1 MKLEMDLKPK
11 DIVLLKVL
19 GCVLIAFVMIRFL
32 IFPGIEKHMDL
43 VDQRDEVVA
52 EQEDMQA
59 LIDRKDTFDAII
71 ANQQSSLK
79 SAQEGYY
86 DLLENREVDE
96 LITGIVLN
104 HNLFPVYLNITDTTA
119 GVPEAYLY
127 APQAATGNTSTADSS
142 ADTSTADSSA
152 DTSTADSSAD
162 TSTDATQDSAAADS
176 TDSSDS
182 EDSATE
188 SSAAVSA
195 PYVNTM
201 SVDVTIRGSEAEIK
215 AFLDDIARNYPGI
228 QVRTFNMQENDY
240 VNTTMQTVSEMS
252 CSCTLAVYVC
262 GEQQTAQTEGASN

>member
-59 LIDRKDTFDAII
+59 LIDRMDTFDAII

-79 SAQEGYY
+79 SAQEG
-86 DLLENREVDE
+86 
-96 LITGIVLN
+96 
-104 HNLFPVYLNITDTTA
+104 NLFPVYLNITDTTA

-142 ADTSTADSSA
+142 ADTST
-152 DTSTADSSAD
+152 
-162 TSTDATQDSAAADS
+162 DATQDSAAADS

-182 EDSATE
+182 KDSATE

-195 PYVNTM
+195 PYVNTT

-215 AFLDDIARNYPGI
+215 AFLDDIARYYPGI

>member
-119 GVPEAYLY
+119 GVPHR
-127 APQAATGNTSTADSS
+127 QRR
-142 ADTSTADSSA
+142 
-152 DTSTADSSAD
+152 
-162 TSTDATQDSAAADS
+162 
-176 TDSSDS
+176 
-182 EDSATE
+182 
-188 SSAAVSA
+188 AVL
-195 PYVNTM
+195 
-201 SVDVTIRGSEAEIK
+201 R
-215 AFLDDIARNYPGI
+215 R
-228 QVRTFNMQENDY
+228 
-240 VNTTMQTVSEMS
+240 QTVLQILRRMQHKIPLLL
-252 CSCTLAVYVC
+252 TV
-262 GEQQTAQTEGASN
+262 QTAVIQRILRQRAVQLFPYHM

>member
-59 LIDRKDTFDAII
+59 LIDRMDTFDAII

-142 ADTSTADSSA
+142 ADTST
-152 DTSTADSSAD
+152 
-162 TSTDATQDSAAADS
+162 DATQDSAAADS

-195 PYVNTM
+195 PYVNTT

>member
-32 IFPGIEKHMDL
+32 IFPGIEKHMNL

-152 DTSTADSSAD
+152 DTSM
-162 TSTDATQDSAAADS
+162 DATQDSAAADS

-195 PYVNTM
+195 PYVNTT

-215 AFLDDIARNYPGI
+215 AF
-228 QVRTFNMQENDY
+228 
-240 VNTTMQTVSEMS
+240 
-252 CSCTLAVYVC
+252 
-262 GEQQTAQTEGASN
+262 

>member
-142 ADTSTADSSA
+142 ADTST
-152 DTSTADSSAD
+152 
-162 TSTDATQDSAAADS
+162 DATQDSAAADS

-182 EDSATE
+182 KDSATE

-195 PYVNTM
+195 PYVNTT

-262 GEQQTAQTEGASN
+262 GGQQTAQTEGAST

>member
-19 GCVLIAFVMIRFL
+19 VCVLIAFVMIRFL

-127 APQAATGNTSTADSS
+127 APQAATGSTSTTDSVV
-142 ADTSTADSSA
+142 
-152 DTSTADSSAD
+152 D

-182 EDSATE
+182 EDSAAE
-188 SSAAVSA
+188 SRIAVPI
-195 PYVNTM
+195 PYVNTT
-201 SVDVTIRGSEAEIK
+201 SVDVTIRGSESEIK
-215 AFLDDIARNYPGI
+215 GFLDDIARNYPGI

>member
-59 LIDRKDTFDAII
+59 LIDRMDTFDAII

-104 HNLFPVYLNITDTTA
+104 HKLFPVYLNITDTTA

-127 APQAATGNTSTADSS
+127 APQAATGN
-142 ADTSTADSSA
+142 
-152 DTSTADSSAD
+152 TSTADSSAD

-195 PYVNTM
+195 PYVNTT

>member
-127 APQAATGNTSTADSS
+127 APQAATSN
-142 ADTSTADSSA
+142 
-152 DTSTADSSAD
+152 TSTADSSAD

-182 EDSATE
+182 KESATE

-195 PYVNTM
+195 PYVNTT
-201 SVDVTIRGSEAEIK
+201 SVDVTIHGSESEIK
-215 AFLDDIARNYPGI
+215 GFLDDIARNYPGI

>member
-59 LIDRKDTFDAII
+59 LIDRMDTFDAII

-104 HNLFPVYLNITDTTA
+104 HNLFSGLSEYYRYDSGCSGSLFVCP
-119 GVPEAYLY
+119 
-127 APQAATGNTSTADSS
+127 TGSDGQYFDGRQFRRHFDGCNT
-142 ADTSTADSSA
+142 
-152 DTSTADSSAD
+152 
-162 TSTDATQDSAAADS
+162 
-176 TDSSDS
+176 
-182 EDSATE
+182 
-188 SSAAVSA
+188 
-195 PYVNTM
+195 
-201 SVDVTIRGSEAEIK
+201 R
-215 AFLDDIARNYPGI
+215 FR
-228 QVRTFNMQENDY
+228 
-240 VNTTMQTVSEMS
+240 
-252 CSCTLAVYVC
+252 CC
-262 GEQQTAQTEGASN
+262 

>member
-32 IFPGIEKHMDL
+32 IFPGIEKYMDL

-59 LIDRKDTFDAII
+59 LIDRKDVFDAII

-104 HNLFPVYLNITDTTA
+104 HNLFPV
-119 GVPEAYLY
+119 
-127 APQAATGNTSTADSS
+127 
-142 ADTSTADSSA
+142 
-152 DTSTADSSAD
+152 
-162 TSTDATQDSAAADS
+162 
-176 TDSSDS
+176 
-182 EDSATE
+182 
-188 SSAAVSA
+188 
-195 PYVNTM
+195 
-201 SVDVTIRGSEAEIK
+201 
-215 AFLDDIARNYPGI
+215 
-228 QVRTFNMQENDY
+228 
-240 VNTTMQTVSEMS
+240 
-252 CSCTLAVYVC
+252 
-262 GEQQTAQTEGASN
+262 

>member
-142 ADTSTADSSA
+142 ADTST
-152 DTSTADSSAD
+152 
-162 TSTDATQDSAAADS
+162 DATQDSAAADS

-215 AFLDDIARNYPGI
+215 AFLDDIARNYLGI

>member
-19 GCVLIAFVMIRFL
+19 VCVLIAFVMIRFL

-127 APQAATGNTSTADSS
+127 APQAATSN
-142 ADTSTADSSA
+142 
-152 DTSTADSSAD
+152 TSTADSSAD

-182 EDSATE
+182 KDSATE

-195 PYVNTM
+195 PYVNTT

>member
-19 GCVLIAFVMIRFL
+19 GCVLIAFVMIGFL

-142 ADTSTADSSA
+142 ADTST
-152 DTSTADSSAD
+152 
-162 TSTDATQDSAAADS
+162 DATQDSAAADS

-195 PYVNTM
+195 PYVNTT

>member
-127 APQAATGNTSTADSS
+127 APQAATGS
-142 ADTSTADSSA
+142 
-152 DTSTADSSAD
+152 TSTADSSAD

-182 EDSATE
+182 KDSATE

-195 PYVNTM
+195 PYVNTT

>member
-152 DTSTADSSAD
+152 DTST
-162 TSTDATQDSAAADS
+162 DATQDSAAADS

-182 EDSATE
+182 EDSAAE
-188 SSAAVSA
+188 SRIAVPI
-195 PYVNTM
+195 PYVNTT

>member
-142 ADTSTADSSA
+142 ADTST
-152 DTSTADSSAD
+152 
-162 TSTDATQDSAAADS
+162 DATHDSAAADS

-195 PYVNTM
+195 PYVNTT

>member
-127 APQAATGNTSTADSS
+127 APQAATGSTSTTDSV
-142 ADTSTADSSA
+142 
-152 DTSTADSSAD
+152 AD

>member
-127 APQAATGNTSTADSS
+127 APQAATGSTSTTDSV
-142 ADTSTADSSA
+142 
-152 DTSTADSSAD
+152 AD

-195 PYVNTM
+195 PYVNTT

>member
-59 LIDRKDTFDAII
+59 LIDRMDTFDAII

-104 HNLFPVYLNITDTTA
+104 HNLFRFI
-119 GVPEAYLY
+119 
-127 APQAATGNTSTADSS
+127 
-142 ADTSTADSSA
+142 
-152 DTSTADSSAD
+152 
-162 TSTDATQDSAAADS
+162 
-176 TDSSDS
+176 
-182 EDSATE
+182 
-188 SSAAVSA
+188 
-195 PYVNTM
+195 
-201 SVDVTIRGSEAEIK
+201 
-215 AFLDDIARNYPGI
+215 
-228 QVRTFNMQENDY
+228 
-240 VNTTMQTVSEMS
+240 
-252 CSCTLAVYVC
+252 
-262 GEQQTAQTEGASN
+262 

>member
-59 LIDRKDTFDAII
+59 LIDRKDVFDAII

-127 APQAATGNTSTADSS
+127 APQAATSN
-142 ADTSTADSSA
+142 
-152 DTSTADSSAD
+152 TSTADSSAD

-195 PYVNTM
+195 PYVNTT

>member
-127 APQAATGNTSTADSS
+127 APQAATSN
-142 ADTSTADSSA
+142 
-152 DTSTADSSAD
+152 TSTADSSAD

-182 EDSATE
+182 KESATE

-195 PYVNTM
+195 PYVNTT
-201 SVDVTIRGSEAEIK
+201 SVDVTIRGSESEIK
-215 AFLDDIARNYPGI
+215 GFLDDIARNYPGI

>member
-127 APQAATGNTSTADSS
+127 APQAATGNTSTE
-142 ADTSTADSSA
+142 
-152 DTSTADSSAD
+152 DSSAD

-182 EDSATE
+182 KESATE

-195 PYVNTM
+195 PYVNTT

>member
-59 LIDRKDTFDAII
+59 LIDRMDTFDAII

-119 GVPEAYLY
+119 GVPESLFVCPNRQQRAILRRQTV
-127 APQAATGNTSTADSS
+127 PQTLRRMQS
-142 ADTSTADSSA
+142 
-152 DTSTADSSAD
+152 
-162 TSTDATQDSAAADS
+162 QDSAAADS

-182 EDSATE
+182 KDSATE

-195 PYVNTM
+195 PYVNTT

>member
-1 MKLEMDLKPK
+1 MELEMDLKPK

-59 LIDRKDTFDAII
+59 LIDRMDTFDAII

-127 APQAATGNTSTADSS
+127 ATQAATGN
-142 ADTSTADSSA
+142 
-152 DTSTADSSAD
+152 TSTADSSAD

-182 EDSATE
+182 KDSATE

-195 PYVNTM
+195 PYVNTT

>member
-127 APQAATGNTSTADSS
+127 APQAATGSTSTTDSV
-142 ADTSTADSSA
+142 
-152 DTSTADSSAD
+152 AD

-182 EDSATE
+182 EDSCGRKPAI
-188 SSAAVSA
+188 AVPI
-195 PYVNTM
+195 PYVNT
-201 SVDVTIRGSEAEIK
+201 DFCGC
-215 AFLDDIARNYPGI
+215 DDPWKRSRD
-228 QVRTFNMQENDY
+228 QSFFR
-240 VNTTMQTVSEMS
+240 
-252 CSCTLAVYVC
+252 
-262 GEQQTAQTEGASN
+262 

>member
-142 ADTSTADSSA
+142 ADTST
-152 DTSTADSSAD
+152 
-162 TSTDATQDSAAADS
+162 DATQDSAAADS

>member
-142 ADTSTADSSA
+142 ADTST
-152 DTSTADSSAD
+152 
-162 TSTDATQDSAAADS
+162 DATQDSAAADS

-195 PYVNTM
+195 PYVNTT

-240 VNTTMQTVSEMS
+240 VNTTMQTVSEIS

>member
-59 LIDRKDTFDAII
+59 LIDRKDVFDAII

-127 APQAATGNTSTADSS
+127 APQAATSN
-142 ADTSTADSSA
+142 
-152 DTSTADSSAD
+152 TSTADSSAD

-182 EDSATE
+182 KESATE

-195 PYVNTM
+195 PYVNTT

>member
-32 IFPGIEKHMDL
+32 IFPGIEKHMNL

-127 APQAATGNTSTADSS
+127 APQAATGN
-142 ADTSTADSSA
+142 
-152 DTSTADSSAD
+152 TSTADSSAD

>member
-59 LIDRKDTFDAII
+59 LIDRMDTFDAII

-127 APQAATGNTSTADSS
+127 APQAATSN
-142 ADTSTADSSA
+142 
-152 DTSTADSSAD
+152 TSTADSSAD

-182 EDSATE
+182 KESATE

-195 PYVNTM
+195 PYVNTT
-201 SVDVTIRGSEAEIK
+201 SVDVTIRGSESEIK
-215 AFLDDIARNYPGI
+215 GFLDDIARNYPGI

>member
-43 VDQRDEVVA
+43 VDQRNEVVA

-142 ADTSTADSSA
+142 ADTST
-152 DTSTADSSAD
+152 
-162 TSTDATQDSAAADS
+162 DATQDSAAADS

-195 PYVNTM
+195 PYVNTT

>member
-142 ADTSTADSSA
+142 ADTST
-152 DTSTADSSAD
+152 
-162 TSTDATQDSAAADS
+162 DATQDSAAADS

-195 PYVNTM
+195 PYVNTT

>member
-19 GCVLIAFVMIRFL
+19 VCVLIAFVMIRFL

-119 GVPEAYLY
+119 GVPEAYLS
-127 APQAATGNTSTADSS
+127 APQAATGN
-142 ADTSTADSSA
+142 
-152 DTSTADSSAD
+152 TSTADSSAD

-182 EDSATE
+182 KDSATE

-195 PYVNTM
+195 PYVNTT

>member
-59 LIDRKDTFDAII
+59 LIDRMDTFDAII

-142 ADTSTADSSA
+142 ADTSTD
-152 DTSTADSSAD
+152 
-162 TSTDATQDSAAADS
+162 
-176 TDSSDS
+176 
-182 EDSATE
+182 
-188 SSAAVSA
+188 A
-195 PYVNTM
+195 PYVNTT

>member
-86 DLLENREVDE
+86 DL
-96 LITGIVLN
+96 
-104 HNLFPVYLNITDTTA
+104 
-119 GVPEAYLY
+119 
-127 APQAATGNTSTADSS
+127 
-142 ADTSTADSSA
+142 
-152 DTSTADSSAD
+152 
-162 TSTDATQDSAAADS
+162 
-176 TDSSDS
+176 
-182 EDSATE
+182 
-188 SSAAVSA
+188 
-195 PYVNTM
+195 
-201 SVDVTIRGSEAEIK
+201 
-215 AFLDDIARNYPGI
+215 
-228 QVRTFNMQENDY
+228 
-240 VNTTMQTVSEMS
+240 
-252 CSCTLAVYVC
+252 
-262 GEQQTAQTEGASN
+262 